1 VSPASDDVFSTD
13 TTGLPEVAP
22 PSVIR
27 LHDGDQLDLRI
38 GPVRK
43 AMDDSQLRMLAYNG
57 SIPGP
62 TLHVDEGSE
71 ITVEVSNAGD
81 VDATVHWHGLRLEN
95 RYDGVPHETQEP
107 IAIGGTFTYKLQF
120 PDVGLYWY
128 HPHIREDFGL
138 EMGLYG
144 TIVVEP
150 ADPSY
155 WPAVDRQLT
164 ITLDDL
170 FVEDGH
176 IVPFLKSGP
185 TFTAMGRFGNVM
197 LTNGE
202 TDFSDTAALGDVVRL
217 YLVNTANTRIFNFAL
232 RGARMKLVGADSGRY
247 ERETFVHEVLLA
259 PSERAVVDVL
269 FDNPGDVHLEHRTP
283 DHVYD
288 LGVFA
293 VTGTSTGTAA
303 ASYEALRTDPELMAA
318 REAIARDLERAP
330 DKVLAFW
337 SKMPLLYGDDDAPA
351 TSLYACPMHP
361 EVTASE
367 PGTCPKCGMKLLP
380 VATMYACPMHPEVT
394 ASEPG
399 TCLECGMKLLPVAA
413 TTYACPMHPEVTA
426 SEPGTCPKCG
436 MKLLPMALDAPPATV
451 SDAHEHEHGHDEQGD
466 GLEWEDLML
475 DINRRTDSTNMI
487 WQLIDRETGA
497 ENGDIVWSFTV
508 GDQVK
513 IRLVNEMTSDHPM
526 HHPFHIHG
534 AGRFLILSRD
544 GVAESNLVWKD
555 TVLVRAGET
564 VDILLDVTNPGL
576 WMAHCHIAEHNQSG
590 MMFSFDVA
598 RRPADVS

>member
-1 VSPASDDVFSTD
+1 MTADSDDVFSTD
-13 TTGLPEVAP
+13 TAGLADVAAP
-22 PSVIR
+22 GIVH
-27 LHDGDQLDLRI
+27 LHDGDHLDLRI

-62 TLHVDEGSE
+62 TLQVDEGSE
-71 ITVEVSNAGD
+71 ITVQVANDGD
-81 VDATVHWHGLRLEN
+81 VEATVHWHGLRLEN

-107 IAIGGTFTYKLQF
+107 IPIGGTFTYKLQF

-150 ADPSY
+150 SDPSY

-202 TDFSDTAALGDVVRL
+202 TNFAGTAAVGDVVRL
-217 YLVNTANTRIFNFAL
+217 YLVNTANTRIFNFGL

-247 ERETFVHEVLLA
+247 EHENFVDEVLLA

-269 FDNPGDVHLEHRTP
+269 FDNAGEVHLEHRTP

-288 LGVFA
+288 LGTFA
-293 VTGTSTGTAA
+293 VAGTSTGDAA
-303 ASYEALRTDPELMAA
+303 ASYEALRTDPELAA
-318 REAIARDLERAP
+318 VRESIAHDLERTP

-351 TSLYACPMHP
+351 ASLYACPMHP
-361 EVTASE
+361 EVTATE
-367 PGTCPKCGMKLLP
+367 PGTCPQCGMKLLP
-380 VATMYACPMHPEVT
+380 VA
-394 ASEPG
+394 S
-399 TCLECGMKLLPVAA
+399 

-426 SEPGTCPKCG
+426 SEPGTCPQCG
-436 MKLLPMALDAPPATV
+436 MKLLPIPAGGASDPAPHDHEATHAH
-451 SDAHEHEHGHDEQGD
+451 AHEHAHDEQGD
-466 GLEWEDLML
+466 GLEWEDLMPE
-475 DINRRTDSTNMI
+475 INRQTNSTNMI

-513 IRLVNEMTSDHPM
+513 IRLVNEMASDHPM

-544 GVAESNLVWKD
+544 DVPENNLVWKD